1 MQNTYQVQ
9 RNGESLVARL
19 VDDGKRSVELT
30 YRNASG
36 DRQVGVYMDKL
47 EVSKRARL
55 ANGSCPTEDSRGN
68 TFLSGYLVAY
78 DELGPELRA
87 QIPSDW
93 HAVLGRWLAPKK
105 E

>member
-19 VDDGKRSVELT
+19 FDDGERSIEIT
-30 YRNASG
+30 YRNARG
-36 DRQVGVYMDKL
+36 DRQVGVYRNRL
-47 EVSKRARL
+47 EVSTRAS
-55 ANGSCPTEDSRGN
+55 GCQGVQDSEGN
-68 TFLSGYLVAY
+68 TSLHGYLVAY
-78 DELGPELRA
+78 DELGPELRE